1 MPDLAQGNRRTGNQL
16 VEGLQNEDQLGATP
30 WPLNTSA
37 RRIAVAV
44 AIVELVNHVKMK
56 SVKSTTQGGT
66 QPCTKAWVEQVLL
79 HECGP

>member
-1 MPDLAQGNRRTGNQL
+1 MPKATDALEINSWKGFILKINL
-16 VEGLQNEDQLGATP
+16 VPPP